1 MKRSLLFCTMGM
13 LVFLLVAP
21 HALQAQPATPA
32 TPATPAA
39 PAKPATKTE
48 AKPKTH
54 EVKYDLNKASKEEL
68 MKLSGVDEATAEKII
83 DARPYKSKKD
93 LVSKKVL
100 TQAEYERIHGHI
112 KVTSNTQAATKK
124 PGR

>member
-1 MKRSLLFCTMGM
+1 MKRLLTLCAVSM
-13 LVFLLVAP
+13 LLVLLASP
-21 HALQAQPATPA
+21 HALHAQSATPA
-32 TPATPAA
+32 MPAT

-48 AKPKTH
+48 AKPKTTV
-54 EVKYDLNKASKEEL
+54 VKYNLNTASKEEL
-68 MKLSGVDEATAEKII
+68 MKLTGVDSATADKII
-83 DARPYKSKKD
+83 AARPYKSKKD

>member
-1 MKRSLLFCTMGM
+1 MKRLLTFSALGM
-13 LVFLLVAP
+13 LVVLLVSP
-21 HALQAQPATPA
+21 HAVRAQSATPA

-48 AKPKTH
+48 AKPKAPV
-54 EVKYDLNKASKEEL
+54 VKYDLNTASKDEL
-68 MKLSGVDEATAEKII
+68 MKLTGVDSATADKII
-83 DARPYKSKKD
+83 AARPYKSKKD

-100 TQAEYERIHGHI
+100 TQAEYDRIHGHI

>member
-1 MKRSLLFCTMGM
+1 MKRLLTLCAVSM
-13 LVFLLVAP
+13 LLVLLASP
-21 HALQAQPATPA
+21 HALHAQSATPA
-32 TPATPAA
+32 MPAT

-48 AKPKTH
+48 AKPKTTV
-54 EVKYDLNKASKEEL
+54 VKYNLNTASKEEL
-68 MKLSGVDEATAEKII
+68 MKLTGVDSATADKII
-83 DARPYKSKKD
+83 AARPYKSKKD

-100 TQAEYERIHGHI
+100 TQAEYDRIHGHI

>member
-1 MKRSLLFCTMGM
+1 MKRLLTFCAVSM
-13 LVFLLVAP
+13 LLVILASP
-21 HALQAQPATPA
+21 HALHAQSATPA
-32 TPATPAA
+32 MPAT

-48 AKPKTH
+48 AKPKTTV
-54 EVKYDLNKASKEEL
+54 VKYNLNTASKEEL
-68 MKLSGVDEATAEKII
+68 MKLTGVDSATADKII
-83 DARPYKSKKD
+83 AARPYKSKKD

>member
-1 MKRSLLFCTMGM
+1 MKRLLTLCAVSM
-13 LVFLLVAP
+13 LLVLLASP
-21 HALQAQPATPA
+21 HALHAQSATPA
-32 TPATPAA
+32 MPAT

-48 AKPKTH
+48 TKPKTTV
-54 EVKYDLNKASKEEL
+54 VKYNLNTASKEEL
-68 MKLSGVDEATAEKII
+68 MKLAGVDSATADKII
-83 DARPYKSKKD
+83 AARPYKSKKD

>member
-1 MKRSLLFCTMGM
+1 MKRLLTFCALSM
-13 LVFLLVAP
+13 LLVILASP
-21 HALQAQPATPA
+21 HALHAQSATPAMPATPA
-32 TPATPAA
+32 T

-48 AKPKTH
+48 AKPKTTV
-54 EVKYDLNKASKEEL
+54 VKYDLNTASKDQL
-68 MKLSGVDEATAEKII
+68 MKLTGVDSATADKII
-83 DARPYKSKKD
+83 AARPYKSKKD

-100 TQAEYERIHGHI
+100 TQAEYDRIHGHI

>member
-1 MKRSLLFCTMGM
+1 MKRLLTLCAVST
-13 LVFLLVAP
+13 LLVLLASP
-21 HALQAQPATPA
+21 HALHAQSATPA
-32 TPATPAA
+32 MPAT

-48 AKPKTH
+48 AKPKTTV
-54 EVKYDLNKASKEEL
+54 VKYNLNTASKEEL
-68 MKLSGVDEATAEKII
+68 MKLTGVDSATADKII
-83 DARPYKSKKD
+83 AARPYKSKKD